1 MKALSIICVSSGL
14 LSALNTKTGIFGGMG
29 GISCQVVMLKVLSL
43 RKNKSPVTEMKNF
56 SRIFVF
62 QTFNSDL
69 NVIYRA
75 S

>member
-43 RKNKSPVTEMKNF
+43 PKNDALIREMKNL
-56 SRIFVF
+56 SRVFV
-62 QTFNSDL
+62 
-69 NVIYRA
+69 V
-75 S
+75 